1 MARVCSNIRQQRGSR
16 AQTAIAAIVSRRR
29 FPKRCERQP
38 VGFEP
43 GGMLEGG

>member
-1 MARVCSNIRQQRGSR
+1 MMARVCSSFCQQDGSR
-16 AQTAIAAIVSRRR
+16 ALETAARRL
-29 FPKRCERQP
+29 PKRCERQP